1 MATYK
6 CDVKAQYGKFSG
18 FAWKAGDAQGEAV
31 AKDQAN
37 SAGAIEQ
44 VVATLKGA
52 GFGQGDE
59 VIFRDTAY
67 GTLADLKGVM
77 SRAKY

>member
-6 CDVKAQYGKFSG
+6 CDVKQQYGKYAG
-18 FAWKAGDAQGEAV
+18 FAWKAGDAQGDAV
-31 AKDQAN
+31 AKDHATAN
-37 SAGAIEQ
+37 GAVDV
-44 VVATLKGA
+44 VVATLRAA

-67 GTLADLKGVM
+67 GTLAELKGVM
-77 SRAKY
+77 SRSRY